1 MYDFAEIEMKKESK
15 KSFWKPVLC
24 ILIILVA
31 ILLLV
36 AIIGDTSILIFDYTT
51 LKNAELTF
59 MQILKLDFPEGL
71 MNPIGPFGVFFGHW
85 FIYLLGKFFSISL
98 LLGAILLGFFSVF
111 LKEEK
116 HFIWKTISFI
126 LFAFFFNFLLFA
138 IRKET
143 VIAAGII
150 PWYVYDFFIRIFGLT
165 GTVIISSVIVIA
177 CLLIIFEVEN
187 AKKFM
192 LLFLKGL
199 WNFIKFIFSL
209 FKSNKTKKVRKPK
222 ETRKPEKE
230 KKEKTPTIID
240 HAALD
245 ENSNHEEDYKPPIIR
260 KRKLSQ
266 DIAEK
271 PEESLREYIK
281 PKTEDFLISV
291 QSDKRD
297 REEIEENIKK
307 VSKILVQKLA
317 EFNVDAEVINVNIGP
332 IITQYE
338 IKPAPGVKVSKFHAL
353 ADDLALAIKAKSIR
367 VQAPIPGRGLIGIEI
382 PNINRDTIYLKD
394 VLLSEQMESME
405 SKLAIGLGKDIS
417 GNPMVADLSAMPH
430 LLIAGATGSGKSVC
444 INTII
449 SCLLLRTTPDEV
461 RMVLI
466 DPKRIE
472 LAGYEG
478 IPHLIQN
485 VVTDNE
491 DVLTVLNWGV
501 NEMER
506 RYELFQNHKVR
517 NLKGYNEKI
526 KAMKAN
532 GEELVDDEL
541 PYIII
546 IVDELADLMMSVG
559 RDVERPITRLAQMAR
574 AIGVHLI
581 LATQR
586 PSIKVITG
594 IIKANFPSRIA
605 FQVSTK
611 IDSRVIIDAN
621 GAEKLLGKGDS
632 LFLPPGKGITER
644 IHCAFISDSEIHN
657 LVSYL
662 KTQPK
667 PERDI
672 TIISDETMPFEDF
685 DYDDELFPEAA
696 VAIVSAGTASV
707 SMLQRHFKIG
717 YARAG
722 RLIDM
727 LEQAGIIGPHVGSK
741 PREVFAT
748 EEDLKNYGY
757 PQYEI

>member
-1 MYDFAEIEMKKESK
+1 MKKESK
-15 KSFWKPVLC
+15 KSFWKPVICVL
-24 ILIILVA
+24 ILLVS

-71 MNPIGPFGVFFGHW
+71 MNPIGPFGVFFGFW
-85 FIYLLGKFFSISL
+85 LIFLLGKFFSISL
-98 LLGAILLGFFSVF
+98 LLGTILLGFFSVF

-116 HFIWKTISFI
+116 HFIWKTTSFI

-143 VIAAGII
+143 VVTAGII
-150 PWYVYDFFIRIFGLT
+150 PWYVYDLFIRIFGLT

-192 LLFLKGL
+192 LLLLKGL

-209 FKSNKTKKVRKPK
+209 FKAKKIKKIKKIK
-222 ETRKPEKE
+222 ETGKPEKK
-230 KKEKTPTIID
+230 KKEKTPTIVD
-240 HAALD
+240 HATFE
-245 ENSNHEEDYKPPIIR
+245 ENSNQENDPKPPIIR

-291 QSDKRD
+291 QTDKRD

-394 VLLSEQMESME
+394 VLISEQMENME
-405 SKLAIGLGKDIS
+405 SKLAIGLGKDTS
-417 GNPMVADLSAMPH
+417 GNPMVADLAAMPH

-517 NLKGYNEKI
+517 NLQGYNEKI

-541 PYIII
+541 PFIII
-546 IVDELADLMMSVG
+546 VVDELADLMMSVG

-667 PERDI
+667 PEQDI
-672 TIISDETMPFEDF
+672 TIISDETTRLEDF

-696 VAIVSAGTASV
+696 VALVSAGTASV

-741 PREVFAT
+741 PREVYAT

-757 PQYEI
+757 LQYEI

>member
-1 MYDFAEIEMKKESK
+1 MKKELK
-15 KSFWKPVLC
+15 NCFWKPVLC
-24 ILIILVA
+24 ILILLVS

-71 MNPIGPFGVFFGHW
+71 MNPIGPFGVFFGFW
-85 FIYLLGKFFSISL
+85 LIFLLGKFFSISL
-98 LLGAILLGFFSVF
+98 LLGTILLGFFSVF

-116 HFIWKTISFI
+116 HFIWKTTSFI

-143 VIAAGII
+143 VVTAGII

-209 FKSNKTKKVRKPK
+209 FKAKKTKKIKKIK
-222 ETRKPEKE
+222 ETGKPEKK
-230 KKEKTPTIID
+230 KKEKIPTIVD
-240 HAALD
+240 NATFE
-245 ENSNHEEDYKPPIIR
+245 ENSNQENDPKPPIIR

-266 DIAEK
+266 DISEK

-291 QSDKRD
+291 QTDKRD

-394 VLLSEQMESME
+394 VLISEQMENME
-405 SKLAIGLGKDIS
+405 SKLAIGLGKDTS
-417 GNPMVADLSAMPH
+417 GNPMVADLAAMPH

-444 INTII
+444 IN
-449 SCLLLRTTPDEV
+449 
-461 RMVLI
+461 
-466 DPKRIE
+466 
-472 LAGYEG
+472 
-478 IPHLIQN
+478 
-485 VVTDNE
+485 
-491 DVLTVLNWGV
+491 
-501 NEMER
+501 
-506 RYELFQNHKVR
+506 
-517 NLKGYNEKI
+517 
-526 KAMKAN
+526 
-532 GEELVDDEL
+532 
-541 PYIII
+541 
-546 IVDELADLMMSVG
+546 
-559 RDVERPITRLAQMAR
+559 
-574 AIGVHLI
+574 
-581 LATQR
+581 
-586 PSIKVITG
+586 
-594 IIKANFPSRIA
+594 
-605 FQVSTK
+605 
-611 IDSRVIIDAN
+611 
-621 GAEKLLGKGDS
+621 
-632 LFLPPGKGITER
+632 
-644 IHCAFISDSEIHN
+644 
-657 LVSYL
+657 
-662 KTQPK
+662 
-667 PERDI
+667 
-672 TIISDETMPFEDF
+672 
-685 DYDDELFPEAA
+685 
-696 VAIVSAGTASV
+696 
-707 SMLQRHFKIG
+707 KIG
-717 YARAG
+717 RA
-722 RLIDM
+722 
-727 LEQAGIIGPHVGSK
+727 HV
-741 PREVFAT
+741 
-748 EEDLKNYGY
+748 
-757 PQYEI
+757 

>member
-71 MNPIGPFGVFFGHW
+71 MNPIGPFGAFFGYW
-85 FIYLLGKFFSISL
+85 LIFLLGKFFSISL
-98 LLGAILLGFFSVF
+98 LLGTILLCFFSVF

-353 ADDLALAIKAKSIR
+353 ADDLGLAIKAKSIR

>member
-24 ILIILVA
+24 ILILLVS

-36 AIIGDTSILIFDYTT
+36 AIIGDTPILIFDYTT

-71 MNPIGPFGVFFGHW
+71 MNPIGPFGAFFGYW
-85 FIYLLGKFFSISL
+85 LIFLLGKFFSISL
-98 LLGAILLGFFSVF
+98 LLGTILLCFFSVF

>member
-1 MYDFAEIEMKKESK
+1 MKKESK

-24 ILIILVA
+24 VLILLVS

-71 MNPIGPFGVFFGHW
+71 MNPIGPFGVFFGYW

-98 LLGAILLGFFSVF
+98 LLGTILLGFFSIF
-111 LKEEK
+111 LRGEK

-126 LFAFFFNFLLFA
+126 LFAFFFNFLLFL
-138 IRKET
+138 IKKESIVT
-143 VIAAGII
+143 AGII

-187 AKKFM
+187 AKKF
-192 LLFLKGL
+192 LIIILKGIL
-199 WNFIKFIFSL
+199 DFIKFIFSL
-209 FKSNKTKKVRKPK
+209 FKPKKTKKVRKPK
-222 ETRKPEKE
+222 EIRKPEKE

-240 HAALD
+240 HAAFD
-245 ENSNHEEDYKPPIIR
+245 EYSNQEDFPKPIIQ

-266 DIAEK
+266 NISKK
-271 PEESLREYIK
+271 PEETLREYIK

-394 VLLSEQMESME
+394 VLLSEQMENME
-405 SKLAIGLGKDIS
+405 SKLAIGLGKDTS
-417 GNPMVADLSAMPH
+417 GNPMVADLAAMPH

-461 RMVLI
+461 RLVLI

-472 LAGYEG
+472 LVGYEG

-506 RYELFQNHKVR
+506 RYELFQNYKVR
-517 NLKGYNEKI
+517 NLHGYNEKI

-532 GEELVDDEL
+532 GEELVDNEL
-541 PYIII
+541 PHIII

-662 KTQPK
+662 KIQPK
-667 PERDI
+667 PEHDI
-672 TIISDETMPFEDF
+672 TIISDETTRLEDF

-696 VAIVSAGTASV
+696 VALVSAGTASV

-727 LEQAGIIGPHVGSK
+727 LEQAGIIGPHLGSK
-741 PREVFAT
+741 PREVLAT

-757 PQYEI
+757 LQYEI

>member
-1 MYDFAEIEMKKESK
+1 
-15 KSFWKPVLC
+15 
-24 ILIILVA
+24 
-31 ILLLV
+31 
-36 AIIGDTSILIFDYTT
+36 
-51 LKNAELTF
+51 
-59 MQILKLDFPEGL
+59 
-71 MNPIGPFGVFFGHW
+71 
-85 FIYLLGKFFSISL
+85 
-98 LLGAILLGFFSVF
+98 
-111 LKEEK
+111 
-116 HFIWKTISFI
+116 
-126 LFAFFFNFLLFA
+126 
-138 IRKET
+138 
-143 VIAAGII
+143 
-150 PWYVYDFFIRIFGLT
+150 
-165 GTVIISSVIVIA
+165 
-177 CLLIIFEVEN
+177 
-187 AKKFM
+187 M